1 MLEKLPQRL
10 LENLAPGECVVNNL
24 KTFSIAQ
31 YPEYTLLTDR
41 RIIYFD
47 QKILGRYDLV
57 DIPYTRLMEM
67 DAKTGRL
74 GLGNITLINENDEKI
89 ELTRVPNS
97 NIPLF
102 IESLEKAINH
112 VAVEPISIRR
122 SRGLIGKMTW
132 NFKKTPEMIFK
143 SRPDESGSLSSSES
157 KTLFQDPLKALQM
170 RFVKGEI
177 SKIEYEE
184 MKKILE

>member
-1 MLEKLPQRL
+1 MLEKLPARL
-10 LENLAPGECVVNNL
+10 LENLAPNERVHKYL

-41 RIIYFD
+41 RIVYFD

-57 DIPYTRLMEM
+57 DIPFTRLMEM
-67 DAKTGRL
+67 DAETGRL
-74 GLGNITLINENDEKI
+74 GLGYITFTNENDEKI
-89 ELTRVPNS
+89 GLTRVPNS
-97 NIPLF
+97 DIPLF
-102 IESLEKAINH
+102 IQSLEKAINE

-122 SRGLIGKMTW
+122 SRGLIGKMSW

-143 SRPDESGSLSSSES
+143 SKLNELDSPSSNES
-157 KTLFQDPLKALQM
+157 KTHYQDPLKALQM

-177 SKIEYEE
+177 SKEEYQE